1 MHGSHGW
8 FRKTN
13 PYGESCRVPFI
24 ISTGHGCMYSVAPGL
39 LYGANNA
46 CLCDAPLNHVDV
58 APTTLGLCGVAVP
71 DWMQGYDY
79 SGYVTGKPLPPQ
91 EPDSA
96 YLQCNEVTGHL
107 NSTAEPWRGIVTRE
121 GWKYVALP
129 GEPWMLFNLKDDPY
143 EQMNMAQITNYREI
157 LADLNERL
165 QAWIDK
171 TGDDFTLPKIE
182 VPHIRKSRGNGVYY
196 APDKKLEY

>member
-1 MHGSHGW
+1 
-8 FRKTN
+8 
-13 PYGESCRVPFI
+13 
-24 ISTGHGCMYSVAPGL
+24 MYSVAPGL

-107 NSTAEPWRGIVTRE
+107 NSTAEPWRRS
-121 GWKYVALP
+121 A
-129 GEPWMLFNLKDDPY
+129 
-143 EQMNMAQITNYREI
+143 AQ
-157 LADLNERL
+157 
-165 QAWIDK
+165 
-171 TGDDFTLPKIE
+171 
-182 VPHIRKSRGNGVYY
+182 
-196 APDKKLEY
+196 

>member
-1 MHGSHGW
+1 M
-8 FRKTN
+8 
-13 PYGESCRVPFI
+13 PFI
-24 ISTGHGCMYSVAPGL
+24 ISTGHSCMYSVAPGL

-157 LADLNERL
+157 LADLNEGCKPGLTKRGM
-165 QAWIDK
+165 I
-171 TGDDFTLPKIE
+171 LPCPRSKCRTSAKAAATVCITHRIKNWSINE
-182 VPHIRKSRGNGVYY
+182 AIIAIFNNTAQYFNF
-196 APDKKLEY
+196 